1 VDSPNVL
8 VRIKYYKPVSDSAD
22 KSNKLVAK
30 SIKNRNFY
38 TSNTSNNHDY
48 LDYVTN
54 GVMAGET
61 YDYIEYAGN
70 KEKSEGVFGKD
81 GLLTDLD
88 KKNLRKELRNTKSVV
103 WDGLISFTE
112 EYGKERLLSYKD
124 AEAIVKK
131 YLPKLLKDNHM
142 DYENV
147 NWFAGLHMNTDNRHI
162 HLSFWEKEPTFV
174 RRNKE
179 ELGYHN
185 GPLSKASINRM
196 KIQMEEELNGNDYH
210 FDSYRRN
217 ITELAGKQLS
227 LNKNDSNDLKLK
239 RKLIELSRKLPAGR
253 IAYNSLNMVDL
264 VPLVDD
270 ITNLIIDSNS
280 VLANEFKKLRDD
292 LALKDR
298 EITNICKSQNVEPD
312 DYLLRNKFLSDLYR
326 RVGNKVIKYAKDYD
340 YKMQLE
346 NKSEAAQR
354 VERAK
359 GKAERKKLLKRTLQ
373 LKRQCDY
380 EATEVFDE
388 YRRLLEKA
396 EYDRLVESGEI
407 KIE

>member
-1 VDSPNVL
+1 MDSPNVL

-30 SIKNRNFY
+30 SIKSRNFY
-38 TSNTSNNHDY
+38 TSNTNNNHDY

-54 GVMAGET
+54 GALAGET

-70 KEKSEGVFGKD
+70 KEKSEGVFGKN

-162 HLSFWEKEPTFV
+162 HLSFWEKEPTHF
-174 RRNKE
+174 RQRHS
-179 ELGYHN
+179 ELCYHS
-185 GPLSKASINRM
+185 GPLTKGSINRM

-217 ITELAGKQLS
+217 ITELAGKQLR

-253 IAYNSLNMVDL
+253 IAYNSLNMVEL

-270 ITNLIIDSNS
+270 ITNLIIDSNP

-292 LALKDR
+292 LALKDK

-312 DYLLRNKFLSDLYR
+312 DYLLRNKFLSNLYK

-396 EYDRLVESGEI
+396 EYDRLVEEGVI
-407 KIE
+407 KLE

>member
-1 VDSPNVL
+1 MDSPNVL

-30 SIKNRNFY
+30 SIKSRNFY

-54 GVMAGET
+54 GALAGET

-142 DYENV
+142 DYDNV

-162 HLSFWEKEPTFV
+162 HFSFWEKEPTHF
-174 RRNKE
+174 RQRHS
-179 ELGYHN
+179 ELCYHS
-185 GPLSKASINRM
+185 GPLTKGSINRM

-217 ITELAGKQLS
+217 ITELAGKQLR

-270 ITNLIIDSNS
+270 ITNLIIDSNP

-312 DYLLRNKFLSDLYR
+312 DYLLRNKFLSNLYK
-326 RVGNKVIKYAKDYD
+326 RVGNKIIKYAKDYD

-359 GKAERKKLLKRTLQ
+359 GKAERKKLMKRTLQ

>member
-1 VDSPNVL
+1 MDSPNVL
-8 VRIKYYKPVSDSAD
+8 VRIKYYKPVSENAD
-22 KSNKLVAK
+22 KSNKSVAN
-30 SIKNRNFY
+30 SIKARNFY
-38 TSNTSNNHDY
+38 TSNKDNDNDY
-48 LDYVTN
+48 LNYVSQGVQAGEVWDYV
-54 GVMAGET
+54 A
-61 YDYIEYAGN
+61 YAGN
-70 KEKSEGVFGKD
+70 EEKSEGVFGKN
-81 GLLTDLD
+81 GLMSSKD
-88 KKNLRKELRNTKSVV
+88 KKQIREELKKTKSVV
-103 WDGLISFTE
+103 WDALISFTE

-131 YLPKLLKDNHM
+131 HLPKLLKDNHM
-142 DYENV
+142 SYDNI

-174 RRNKE
+174 HRDKH

-185 GPLSKASINRM
+185 GPLTKGSINRM
-196 KIQMEEELNGNDYH
+196 KINIEEELNGNDYK
-210 FDSYRRN
+210 FDCYRRN
-217 ITELAGKQLS
+217 ITELAEKQLR

-270 ITNLIIDSNS
+270 ITNLIIDSNP
-280 VLANEFKKLRDD
+280 VLADEFKKLRDD
-292 LALKDR
+292 LALKDK

-326 RVGNKVIKYAKDYD
+326 RVGNKVIKHAQDYD

-359 GKAERKKLLKRTLQ
+359 GKTERKKLLKRTLQ

-396 EYDRLVESGEI
+396 EYDRLVEEGVI
-407 KIE
+407 KLE

>member
-1 VDSPNVL
+1 MDSPNVL
-8 VRIKYYKPVSDSAD
+8 VRIKYYKSVPETAD
-22 KSNKLVAK
+22 KSNKSVAN
-30 SIKNRNFY
+30 SIKARNFY
-38 TSNTSNNHDY
+38 TSNKDNDNDY
-48 LDYVTN
+48 LNYVSQGVQAGEVWDYV
-54 GVMAGET
+54 A
-61 YDYIEYAGN
+61 YAGN
-70 KEKSEGVFGKD
+70 EEKSEGVFGKN
-81 GLLTDLD
+81 GLMSSKD
-88 KKNLRKELRNTKSVV
+88 KKQIREELKKTKSVV
-103 WDGLISFTE
+103 WDALISFTE
-112 EYGKERLLSYKD
+112 EYGKERLLSYRD

-131 YLPKLLKDNHM
+131 HLPKLLKDNHM
-142 DYENV
+142 SYDNI

-174 RRNKE
+174 RRDKH

-185 GPLSKASINRM
+185 GPLTKGSINRM
-196 KIQMEEELNGNDYH
+196 KINIEEELNGNDYH

-217 ITELAGKQLS
+217 ITEFAEKQLK

-239 RKLIELSRKLPAGR
+239 RKLIELSRKLPTGR
-253 IAYNSLNMVDL
+253 IAYNSLNIVEL

-270 ITNLIIDSNS
+270 ITNLIIDSNP

-298 EITNICKSQNVEPD
+298 EITNICKSQNVGPD

-396 EYDRLVESGEI
+396 EYDRLIEEGVI
-407 KIE
+407 KLE

>member
-1 VDSPNVL
+1 
-8 VRIKYYKPVSDSAD
+8 
-22 KSNKLVAK
+22 
-30 SIKNRNFY
+30 
-38 TSNTSNNHDY
+38 
-48 LDYVTN
+48 
-54 GVMAGET
+54 
-61 YDYIEYAGN
+61 
-70 KEKSEGVFGKD
+70 
-81 GLLTDLD
+81 
-88 KKNLRKELRNTKSVV
+88 
-103 WDGLISFTE
+103 
-112 EYGKERLLSYKD
+112 
-124 AEAIVKK
+124 
-131 YLPKLLKDNHM
+131 M

-162 HLSFWEKEPTFV
+162 HLSFWEKEPTHF
-174 RRNKE
+174 RQRHS
-179 ELGYHN
+179 ELCYHS
-185 GPLSKASINRM
+185 GPLTKGSINRM

-217 ITELAGKQLS
+217 ITELAGKQLR

-253 IAYNSLNMVDL
+253 IAYNSLNMVEL

-270 ITNLIIDSNS
+270 ITNLIIDSNP

-292 LALKDR
+292 LALKDK

-312 DYLLRNKFLSDLYR
+312 DYLLRNKFLSNLYK

-396 EYDRLVESGEI
+396 EYDRLVEEGVI
-407 KIE
+407 KLE